1 MKPATEEDAF
11 DLQIGLGESATSV
24 EDKHFF
30 DTAGYLV
37 LEDLLNPD
45 QISQVQ
51 DTLSRIKVASF
62 TPSFSSV

>member
-1 MKPATEEDAF
+1 MKPATEEDIF

-37 LEDLLNPD
+37 LEDLLPG
-45 QISQVQ
+45 SG
-51 DTLSRIKVASF
+51 F
-62 TPSFSSV
+62 TGAGCIGRS